1 MKPML
6 LPLPPMLLLLLLV
19 LACHPAAG
27 SDFVPSQHGLR
38 YVGHEGVTPVTV
50 ELTLTAQL
58 DGSYDYVEWVA
69 PRSWAAWFRKTTVT
83 RSRLAYQD
91 ERLVPLGID
100 SGAGVERP
108 PAGLAAGALDVLSV
122 RLRARGDIARGLRH
136 AEYLV
141 WTGGDRLES
150 WTLQVNGTATVET
163 PNGRYD
169 CLKFRLGSD
178 TEWIEGW
185 SSPLLVFHF
194 ARLER
199 WRDGRKTGEL
209 LLDDKQL

>member
-6 LPLPPMLLLLLLV
+6 LPLLFLV
-19 LACHPAAG
+19 LACCPAAA
-27 SDFVPSQHGLR
+27 SDFLPRQHGLR

-50 ELTLTAQL
+50 ELTLTRRP
-58 DGSYDYVEWVA
+58 DGSYEYVEWVA
-69 PRSWAAWFRKTTVT
+69 PRSWASWFRRAAVT
-83 RSRLAYQD
+83 RSRLGYQG
-91 ERLVPLGID
+91 ELLVPLGVD
-100 SGAGVERP
+100 SGSGVERP
-108 PAGLAAGALDVLSV
+108 PAELAPGALDVLSV

-150 WTLQVNGTATVET
+150 WTLEVNGAATVET
-163 PNGRYD
+163 PDGSYD
-169 CLKFRLGSD
+169 CLRFRLGSD
-178 TEWIEGW
+178 TEWLEGW

-194 ARLER
+194 AKLER
-199 WRDGRKTGEL
+199 WRDGRKTGAL